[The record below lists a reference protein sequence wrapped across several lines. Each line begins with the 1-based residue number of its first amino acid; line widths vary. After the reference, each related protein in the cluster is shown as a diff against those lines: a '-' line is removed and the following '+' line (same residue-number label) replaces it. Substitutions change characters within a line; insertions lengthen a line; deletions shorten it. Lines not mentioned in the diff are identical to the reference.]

1 MQIYQ
6 SPEEGN
12 HRYQRQLATA
22 LADGLG
28 LDDGLKAA
36 QSNGWEGVL
45 DVLLGK
51 RPVTSRRH
59 VVSSTIVETEPCRHC
74 QDSPVETAL
83 HPQPA
88 PNIAGAATAEA
99 PANLPGRRAAVC
111 PVMAKSRP
119 RVTHFGMS
127 A

>member
-1 MQIYQ
+1 MQVYE

-45 DVLLGK
+45 GVLLGK
-51 RPVTSRRH
+51 RPGRSRR
-59 VVSSTIVETEPCRHC
+59 STDLDNGTRVRTRKPFEPDLDGQQGARLDTER
-74 QDSPVETAL
+74 
-83 HPQPA
+83 PQ
-88 PNIAGAATAEA
+88 T
-99 PANLPGRRAAVC
+99 
-111 PVMAKSRP
+111 
-119 RVTHFGMS
+119 
-127 A
+127 

>member
-1 MQIYQ
+1 MQIYE

-28 LDDGLKAA
+28 LEAGLKTA

-59 VVSSTIVETEPCRHC
+59 VVHSTIVETEHV
-74 QDSPVETAL
+74 QFIS
-83 HPQPA
+83 
-88 PNIAGAATAEA
+88 
-99 PANLPGRRAAVC
+99 
-111 PVMAKSRP
+111 
-119 RVTHFGMS
+119 
-127 A
+127 

>member
-1 MQIYQ
+1 MQIYE

-12 HRYQRQLATA
+12 HRYQRQLATVLTDG

-28 LDDGLKAA
+28 LEAGLKTA

-59 VVSSTIVETEPCRHC
+59 VVSSTIVETEHA
-74 QDSPVETAL
+74 QFIS
-83 HPQPA
+83 
-88 PNIAGAATAEA
+88 
-99 PANLPGRRAAVC
+99 
-111 PVMAKSRP
+111 
-119 RVTHFGMS
+119 
-127 A
+127 

>member
-28 LDDGLKAA
+28 LDDGLKAS

-45 DVLLGK
+45 DALLGK
-51 RPVTSRRH
+51 RSVTSRR
-59 VVSSTIVETEPCRHC
+59 STDL
-74 QDSPVETAL
+74 DSL
-83 HPQPA
+83 GDA
-88 PNIAGAATAEA
+88 PNRNTGT
-99 PANLPGRRAAVC
+99 
-111 PVMAKSRP
+111 
-119 RVTHFGMS
+119 F
-127 A
+127 